1 MNEYREGKVVE
12 LNPETGFGL
21 IIDQNGQD
29 IYFLLSEVSGLISVD
44 SLVNFDIIKVDQ
56 GLMAINISLLL

>member
-12 LNPETGFGL
+12 LNASTGYGM

-29 IYFLLSEVSGLISVD
+29 IYFLLSEVSNLISVD
-44 SLVNFDIIKVDQ
+44 SLVSFDIIKVDQ
-56 GLMAINISLLL
+56 GLMAINISLML

>member
-12 LNPETGFGL
+12 LNTETGFGL

-29 IYFLLSEVSGLISVD
+29 IYFLLSEVSGLISID